1 MGIWCLY
8 ELRAKEYKMI
18 GGLNEKIEFYGE
30 EPEFGYRSKKYH
42 YRTIYYPNAEIIHL
56 GGQSSGKKVD
66 EEIRLR
72 RYALLQRETVG
83 YSKSIWMSRIVL
95 CSAYLKKVI
104 LSNRTSLL
112 QAIEWE
118 KKVIDYLQKVQHEE
132 TSH

>member
-1 MGIWCLY
+1 M
-8 ELRAKEYKMI
+8 
-18 GGLNEKIEFYGE
+18 
-30 EPEFGYRSKKYH
+30 
-42 YRTIYYPNAEIIHL
+42 